1 MITATN
7 CSRAAATCLAI
18 AAFLPAQGKDAIDLA
33 RAALQKRAETW
44 QILSKEKSDWALGK
58 EILGDRI
65 GMAERETASLVE
77 KTADAEKNITESDRK
92 HAELV
97 AENDRLRVATA
108 SLSAPLAGLEQR
120 VRALLP
126 RLPQP
131 LRDHVAQLSQRLP
144 EKPDES
150 GQHLADRFGALVTI
164 LGEIDKWNRT
174 VTVGPEMQ
182 KLSTGAT
189 AEVTA
194 IYMGL
199 GQGWYVTPDGK
210 HAGIGTSTAEGW
222 VWTPADGAAVAIQ
235 EAIDIYK
242 KKKTA
247 AYVQLP
253 VSVK

>member
-1 MITATN
+1 MTTATTI
-7 CSRAAATCLAI
+7 SRAAAAI
-18 AAFLPAQGKDAIDLA
+18 AALVAILPAQNKEALDQA

-58 EILGDRI
+58 EILTDRI
-65 GMAERETASLVE
+65 AMAERETASLVE
-77 KTADAEKNITESDRK
+77 KTKDAEKNITESDRQ
-92 HAELV
+92 HADLV
-97 AENDRLRVATA
+97 AQNERLQAATGG
-108 SLSAPLAGLEQR
+108 LSAPLAKLEQR
-120 VRALLP
+120 VRGLLP

-144 EKPDES
+144 EKADES
-150 GQHLADRFGALVTI
+150 GQHLADRFGAVVTI
-164 LGEIDKWNRT
+164 LSEIDKWNRT

-199 GQGWYVTPDGK
+199 GQGWFVTPDGK
-210 HAGIGTSTAEGW
+210 HAGIGTATAEGW
-222 VWTPADGAAVAIQ
+222 VWTPADGAATAVQ